1 MLDDFLNTVVFVSHL
16 VPVSQLCQSKGY
28 SPGLTHPNYVCPT
41 KNKAQPSPGLL
52 EVLIQTENTRLS

>member
-28 SPGLTHPNYVCPT
+28 SPWANLNCVHPT
-41 KNKAQPSPGLL
+41 KHKTQPSPGLL